1 MDFWSNYTPQS
12 PFVLQK
18 DFKVVLVVVAPIF
31 VLNEVTPFMTSVW
44 VPHII
49 NTKHVYTLVQFLSFC
64 LYYYYNFGLKP
75 HATVQ

>member
-31 VLNEVTPFMTSVW
+31 VLNDVTPFMTSFW
-44 VPHII
+44 IPHINNI
-49 NTKHVYTLVQFLSFC
+49 KHVYTLFQCFSFG
-64 LYYYYNFGLKP
+64 LYYCYNFGLKP
-75 HATVQ
+75 HATV